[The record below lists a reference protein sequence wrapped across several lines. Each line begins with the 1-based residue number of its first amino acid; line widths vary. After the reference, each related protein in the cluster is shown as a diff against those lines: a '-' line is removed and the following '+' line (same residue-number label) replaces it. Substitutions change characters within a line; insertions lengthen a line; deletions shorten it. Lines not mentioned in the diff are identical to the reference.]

1 METSYFYS
9 DSLNLGDIENVLS
22 RFASENKHSIY
33 LLRTP
38 KGDNEETTYQ
48 SVMIL
53 SPGYKIAL
61 VNLEADTHIFD
72 DYKYDIEMSVSHLY
86 KTYEYEKVLGRFKT
100 IWSHVV
106 DFSMTKRDLSDVSD
120 LFRRLRIADP
130 KYNKWATIIISL
142 CTGSINDIE
151 RVKAEVPITLLD
163 KVKQKIQLFDADQT
177 RFIYQNKGESKR
189 VKI

>member
-1 METSYFYS
+1 M
-9 DSLNLGDIENVLS
+9 
-22 RFASENKHSIY
+22 
-33 LLRTP
+33 LRTP
-38 KGDNEETTYQ
+38 KGDTENTTYQ

-61 VNLEADTHIFD
+61 VNLETDPQIFD
-72 DYKYDIEMSVSHLY
+72 DYIYDIEMSVSHLY
-86 KTYEYEKVLGRFKT
+86 KTYEYEKVLGRFKA

-106 DFSMTKRDLSDVSD
+106 DSSMTKRNLSDISD
-120 LFRRLRIADP
+120 LFYRLRITDP

-151 RVKAEVPITLLD
+151 RVKAEVPTTLLD

-177 RFIYQNKGESKR
+177 RFIYQIKAKARG
-189 VKI
+189 